1 MALRELDPERMQANA
16 RMSGAIAAV
25 ASATVGLVAA
35 VGAPLGVGIGL
46 ATVAVLATFAAL
58 CCLVLER
65 RAKKNAVIPIERVIP
80 RAEIKKPQKF
90 VNRCGELSQLNALLE
105 RVERGEGPVV
115 AVLGGLSGAGKSAL
129 GKHWFHLV
137 RDRFQDGDLL
147 ADFSKRRRGPAV
159 DVSDVLADFI
169 RRLSPLGAIVPATE
183 EERKERFNDLTYDRK
198 LLVLVDDF
206 TEAVEVSTL
215 EPMGKRC
222 LLVATSYREFQELHY
237 GGAEYVP
244 VKPLEPEQA
253 KEMLVT
259 MAGNRGEEFRRE
271 EKETEKLLIYCGGLA
286 LPLCV
291 CASRLMLGGEGLS
304 VAAIAATVADEQRR
318 LEYLSGVGDYD
329 GAAVFGFA
337 YADLPPSQKLVY
349 RRLGLHPGVD
359 LAPVHAAVLTGV
371 TPTESAEQMA
381 ALAGTYMLGTVEGG
395 RYRFHDLVR
404 LHARESAK
412 HEDPEAEREDRFEG
426 LVNWYRAALRRADW
440 ALTEERLR
448 LAPPDPIEAPHLP
461 TFADERSAF
470 DWLEGERANI
480 LAVLQAARDREWD
493 EWVWQMV
500 ESLWLFHYNRRHYND
515 WIDAT
520 RIGIECARRAK
531 HRDAETRLRIQLAWG
546 LSELR
551 RFGPARQE
559 LDRANQLVRSS
570 SNVQLRGSVRE
581 FTGAYHLMK
590 GEYDTAIETLEEARV
605 LAAEAETNRGVA
617 LVDYFIGWALIEK
630 REYDEARVPLAASL
644 ERMRKAEDQMFIAR
658 LLLRLGQAQ
667 RRSGYLP
674 EAEKTLRE
682 GMAELR
688 TLGLRIEMA
697 ETFDELAELAET
709 RGDKA
714 AARHQREEAQKI
726 YRAFG
731 HPRAGESTVIGPASA
746 VDPMSI

>member
-1 MALRELDPERMQANA
+1 MALPDLDPDRLEANRNVCA
-16 RMSGAIAAV
+16 GIVGA
-25 ASATVGLVAA
+25 ASAAAGLATV
-35 VGAPLGVGIGL
+35 VGAPPWVRIAL
-46 ATVAVLATFAAL
+46 ATVAVIAAVAVL
-58 CCLVLER
+58 CFYFLER
-65 RAKKNAVIPIERVIP
+65 RARKNAVIPVERVIP

-90 VNRCGELSQLNALLE
+90 VNRCDELSQLNAVLE
-105 RVERGEGPVV
+105 RVERGEGPLV

-129 GKHWFHLV
+129 GKYWFHLV
-137 RDRFQDGDLL
+137 RERFHDGDLL

-159 DVSDVLADFI
+159 DVSGVLADFI
-169 RRLSPLGAIVPATE
+169 RRLSPVGAIVPATE
-183 EERKERFNDLTYDRK
+183 DERVERFKDLTYDRK

-206 TEAVEVSTL
+206 TEAVEVSQL
-215 EPMGKRC
+215 EPLGKEC

-237 GGAEYVP
+237 DGAEYVP
-244 VKPLEPEQA
+244 VNPLNPEQA

-259 MAGNRGEEFRRE
+259 MAGERGDAFRRE
-271 EKETEKLLIYCGGLA
+271 EKETEKLLAICGGLA

-291 CASRLMLGGEGLS
+291 CASRLMLGGEDLS
-304 VAAIAATVADEQRR
+304 VAAIVAIVADEQQR
-318 LEYLSGVGDYD
+318 LEYLSGVGEYD

-337 YADLPPSQKLVY
+337 YADLPPSQQLVY

-359 LAPVHAAVLTGV
+359 LTPAHAAVLTGV
-371 TPTESAEQMA
+371 TSTEAAEKMA
-381 ALAGTYMLGTVEGG
+381 ALAGTYLLGAVEGG

-404 LHARESAK
+404 LHARESA
-412 HEDPEAEREDRFEG
+412 EREESADECEEHFKA
-426 LVNWYRAALRRADW
+426 LINWYRAALRRADW

-448 LAPPDPIEAPHLP
+448 LAPSDPIEAPDLP

-480 LAVLQAARDREWD
+480 LAVLRAARDREWD

-520 RIGIECARRAK
+520 RIGIECAHRAG
-531 HRDAETRLRIQLAWG
+531 HRDAETRLRTQLAWA
-546 LSELR
+546 LAELR
-551 RFGPARQE
+551 HFELAGEE
-559 LDRANQLVRSS
+559 LDCADDLVRL

-590 GEYDTAIETLEEARV
+590 GEYDTAIEALEEARV

-617 LVDYFIGWALIEK
+617 LPDYFIGWALIEK
-630 REYDEARVPLAASL
+630 GEYDEARAPLAASL
-644 ERMRKAEDQMFIAR
+644 ERMRKAKDQMFIAR
-658 LLLRLGQAQ
+658 LLLRLGQAE
-667 RRSGYLP
+667 RRSGLLP
-674 EAEKTLRE
+674 EAEKTLKE
-682 GMAELR
+682 GMAKLR
-688 TLGLRIEMA
+688 ALGLRIEMA
-697 ETFDELAELAET
+697 ETFDELAELAES

-714 AARHQREEAQKI
+714 MARGQREQAQKI
-726 YRAFG
+726 YRGLG